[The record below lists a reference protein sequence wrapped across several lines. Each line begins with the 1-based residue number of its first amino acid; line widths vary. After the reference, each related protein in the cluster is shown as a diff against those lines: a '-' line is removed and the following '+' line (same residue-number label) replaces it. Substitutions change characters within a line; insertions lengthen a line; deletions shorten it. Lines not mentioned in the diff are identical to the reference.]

1 MKRTHRPPLFLML
14 VAWLL
19 VAPPLFVTGQSW
31 ELIPLAAIGMLTA
44 LFWRPIQLW
53 AGRMEHDA
61 AAPPSQT
68 ALDRRV
74 ALLEHELASMAREQR
89 QLHDVI
95 HWQEQLLRQA
105 GAPAGKAVDGGDRPA
120 ALAGE

>member
-19 VAPPLFVTGQSW
+19 VVPPLFATGQSW
-31 ELIPLAAIGMLTA
+31 ELVPLAAIGALTA

-61 AAPPSQT
+61 AAPPSQP

-74 ALLEHELASMAREQR
+74 TLLEQELASMAREQR

-95 HWQEQLLRQA
+95 HWQEQLLRQG
-105 GAPAGKAVDGGDRPA
+105 GAPAAKAADGRDGPA

>member
-1 MKRTHRPPLFLML
+1 MKRTHRPPLFLMF

-19 VAPPLFVTGQSW
+19 VVPPLFVTGQSW

-61 AAPPSQT
+61 AAPPNQA

-74 ALLEHELASMAREQR
+74 TLLEQELASMAREQR

-95 HWQEQLLRQA
+95 HWQEQLLRHGGTPAEQA
-105 GAPAGKAVDGGDRPA
+105 IDGRDGRA
-120 ALAGE
+120 ALVGE